1 MYERNEVNMKIT
13 NISNF
18 MGYNSNISKAKKQD
32 LGVSKKYDVIQI
44 NKNKFLNNE
53 NNNSLD
59 IDKLKN
65 KIVDEIKNESK
76 AGKLEFLRQ
85 QIKNDSYVVSSEE
98 LAKIMLDL

>member
-1 MYERNEVNMKIT
+1 MKIT